1 MVEVE
6 LDPPG
11 GGGSDMLRWLPWI
24 GALLFTISLTYG
36 NTGIWVGGMKT
47 TVELPDELLL
57 LAKRAALER
66 GTTLRMLIENGLA
79 RELKD
84 PSEAVY
90 RQLDG
95 VRQLDTSVWEG
106 TSSDD
111 YVTSMRKGWE

>member
-1 MVEVE
+1 MV
-6 LDPPG
+6 
-11 GGGSDMLRWLPWI
+11 RC
-24 GALLFTISLTYG
+24 
-36 NTGIWVGGMKT
+36 MKT

-66 GTTLRMLIENGLA
+66 GTTLRALIENGLS

-84 PSEAVY
+84 PSDGVY

-95 VRQLDTSVWEG
+95 VRQLDASVWEG
-106 TSSDD
+106 TSPDD